1 MSKNT
6 KTVKIIAFLFLLVLA
21 LAWLFP
27 LIWGVFTSFKSETE
41 IKTMGFHMIPVK
53 WVLDN
58 YIKVIWNKNN
68 FPVIRWFLNSTLM
81 AGLSTIISV
90 VLVSVTA
97 YGYTRFQSKFLD
109 RMFYVVMAVSLFPS
123 IVNLIPLYKIVSSL
137 GWVNTI
143 FAAIVPGFASVTNI
157 FLVRQFLQG
166 IPKEYDEAART
177 DGADEI
183 RTFALIL
190 VPMLKPVLTVVALF
204 NFTGV
209 WNDFLWPTIV
219 FNDIN
224 RMPITAGLQ
233 LMRGPYKTF
242 DMGVILAAA
251 IIAIVPTFIIYLFS
265 QKYFLSSLSLGAGI
279 KG

>member
-1 MSKNT
+1 MSRNMRAGRIFT
-6 KTVKIIAFLFLLVLA
+6 FIFLLA
-21 LAWLFP
+21 LAAIWLFP
-27 LIWGVFTSFKSETE
+27 LIWGICTSFKSETE
-41 IKTMGFHMIPVK
+41 IKTMGFHIMPVK

-58 YIKVIWNKNN
+58 YVKVIWNKNN
-68 FPVIRWFLNSTLM
+68 FPVIRWFLNSALM
-81 AGLSTIISV
+81 SGVSTMVSV
-90 VLVSVTA
+90 ILVSITA
-97 YGYTRFQSKFLD
+97 YGYTRFNSRFLD
-109 RMFYVVMAVSLFPS
+109 RMFYVIMAISLFPS
-123 IVNLIPLYKIVSSL
+123 IVNLIPMYKIVSSL

-143 FAAIVPGFASVTNI
+143 FAAIVPGFAGVTNI
-157 FLVRQFLQG
+157 FLVRQFMQG
-166 IPKEYDEAART
+166 IPKEFDEAART
-177 DGADEI
+177 DGADEV
-183 RTFALIL
+183 RTFAFIL

-219 FNDIN
+219 FNDIEK
-224 RMPITAGLQ
+224 MPITAGLQ

-251 IIAIVPTFIIYLFS
+251 IIAIIPTFIIYLFS

>member
-1 MSKNT
+1 MSKHA
-6 KTVKIIAFLFLLVLA
+6 KTVKILTFLFLAVLA
-21 LAWLFP
+21 FIWVFP
-27 LIWGVFTSFKSETE
+27 LIWGVCTSFKPESE
-41 IKTMGFHMIPVK
+41 IKTMGFHVIPVE

-68 FPVIRWFLNSTLM
+68 FPVIRWFFNSTLM
-81 AGLSTIISV
+81 AGVSTV
-90 VLVSVTA
+90 VSLFLVSITA
-97 YGYTRFQSKFLD
+97 YGYTRFDFPFLD
-109 RMFYVVMAVSLFPS
+109 KMFYLIMAVSLFPS
-123 IVNLIPLYKIVSSL
+123 IVNLIPMYQIVSSL

-143 FAAIVPGFASVTNI
+143 LAAIVPGFAGVTNI
-157 FLVRQFLQG
+157 FLVRQFLLG
-166 IPKEYDEAART
+166 IPKEFDEAART
-177 DGADEI
+177 DGANEI
-183 RTFALIL
+183 KTFAFIL
-190 VPMLKPVLTVVALF
+190 VPMLKPVLTVVALI

-219 FNDIN
+219 FNDVEM
-224 RMPITAGLQ
+224 MPITAGLQ

-251 IIAIVPTFIIYLFS
+251 IIAIVPTFVIYLFS

>member
-1 MSKNT
+1 MSKHA
-6 KTVKIIAFLFLLVLA
+6 KTVKILTFLFLAVLA
-21 LAWLFP
+21 FIWGFP
-27 LIWGVFTSFKSETE
+27 LIWGVCTSFKPESE
-41 IKTMGFHMIPVK
+41 IKTMGFHVIPVE

-68 FPVIRWFLNSTLM
+68 FPVIRWFFNSTLM
-81 AGLSTIISV
+81 AGVSTV
-90 VLVSVTA
+90 VSLFLVSITA
-97 YGYTRFQSKFLD
+97 YGYTRFDFPFLD
-109 RMFYVVMAVSLFPS
+109 KMFYLIMAVSLFPS
-123 IVNLIPLYKIVSSL
+123 IVNLIPMYQIVSSL

-143 FAAIVPGFASVTNI
+143 LAAIVPGFAGVTNI
-157 FLVRQFLQG
+157 FLVRQFLLG
-166 IPKEYDEAART
+166 IPKEFDEAART
-177 DGADEI
+177 DGANEI
-183 RTFALIL
+183 KTFAFIL

-219 FNDIN
+219 FNDVEM
-224 RMPITAGLQ
+224 MPITAGLQ

-251 IIAIVPTFIIYLFS
+251 IIAIVPTFVIYLFS

>member
-1 MSKNT
+1 MK
-6 KTVKIIAFLFLLVLA
+6 KIKRARCIAYILLILISIAMLFPFFWMVRSAFMTNREIMTTPIQWLPSHYDLENFKKAFERAPFGKYFINSAIIVLINMVGCILSSSFIAFGFSRLRFPGRKLWFALLLSTMMIPQTVLMIPQ
-21 LAWLFP
+21 F
-27 LIWGVFTSFKSETE
+27 LIWQ
-41 IKTMGFHMIPVK
+41 
-53 WVLDN
+53 
-58 YIKVIWNKNN
+58 
-68 FPVIRWFLNSTLM
+68 
-81 AGLSTIISV
+81 SV
-90 VLVSVTA
+90 GA
-97 YGYTRFQSKFLD
+97 YNTF
-109 RMFYVVMAVSLFPS
+109 
-123 IVNLIPLYKIVSSL
+123 IPL
-137 GWVNTI
+137 T
-143 FAAIVPGFASVTNI
+143 VPCFFGNAFNV
-157 FLVRQFLQG
+157 FLVRQFYAG